1 MITLMMLMMLMMMAV
16 CVCAVCRLMSSGVFA
31 MFVTHSVS
39 SLATVRSY
47 SSTFQMPVL
56 LSRVAVNTTR
66 ASLSSAAAPSLYAA
80 LTTSTT
86 AAAAAAVPGTQIDV
100 HLALSRL

>member
-1 MITLMMLMMLMMMAV
+1 
-16 CVCAVCRLMSSGVFA
+16 

-80 LTTSTT
+80 LTTST
-86 AAAAAAVPGTQIDV
+86 AAAAAAVPGTQIDRCPPRPFSHCAQFILIIV
-100 HLALSRL
+100 INITVARVSL